1 MATLSDDQ
9 KKNFID
15 QEIGK
20 IINPYR
26 RIIKEYALQR
36 RVGAVEEFTVELF
49 QQLENFINLHFQ
61 KSSIF
66 LGKYRSQTHA
76 IKSRIFSVSED
87 TEAVEALPQYLNQLH
102 GFTVEFLSKFIH
114 LLHLSDD

>member
-61 KSSIF
+61 KSSLFPLSWKIPF
-66 LGKYRSQTHA
+66 PNSRYQ
-76 IKSRIFSVSED
+76 KSNFF
-87 TEAVEALPQYLNQLH
+87 QYQKIQKQSKH
-102 GFTVEFLSKFIH
+102 CLSI
-114 LLHLSDD
+114 